1 MKGRYFLATRNQAW
15 VCVHP
20 HSPEPSRGDTVIGA
34 TVNQTGALTMG
45 AARVGRDTVLGQIV
59 REVQQA
65 QASRAPTPWF
75 AIVMAS
81 HTNARRLVGWARWVA
96 GG

>member
-1 MKGRYFLATRNQAW
+1 MVAIDQSAAFRKALREQLPQATRNQAW

-65 QASRAPTPWF
+65 TGLAGADAVVRDR
-75 AIVMAS
+75 
-81 HTNARRLVGWARWVA
+81 HGVA
-96 GG
+96 YQR